1 MFDLLSFFKYIILI
15 LFRKKKIHSF
25 VKCIV
30 ENDAV
35 GVHFNLKKYVRM
47 FVFIRESAIFAPS
60 KLNDTRFGSSA
71 G

>member
-1 MFDLLSFFKYIILI
+1 M
-15 LFRKKKIHSF
+15 
-25 VKCIV
+25 